1 MRAILAFATAFVVA
15 SLQAATPATS
25 VETRRLTFEHDG
37 VERVALMDAPAD
49 AADAPALVV
58 LHGGIGGAE
67 WMRRRAGLRLARE
80 GWVVLWPSAVD
91 EWNDGRR
98 DPRGRPY
105 AETDDVGFLRRLI
118 DGLAEA
124 DVVDPARIFFAGPSL
139 GGTMTLRML
148 CDAPDLVAGAAIA
161 ISSLPVGLD
170 CAEGP
175 PRPVALL
182 HGTDD
187 GIMPPEGGSIGG
199 DSLFVRD
206 RGRVR
211 SVAETVDVLSARNRC
226 EGVTATPMPD
236 LAPDDGSTVVR
247 REHVG
252 CRAPLIHYVVEG
264 GGHTWP
270 GSATPRLA
278 GRLLGATNRDFSATR
293 AFESFFRQ
301 AAGR

>member
-1 MRAILAFATAFVVA
+1 MPPALAAILALAVA
-15 SLQAATPATS
+15 LLAAPAAA
-25 VETRRLTFEHDG
+25 VETRRLALEHDG

-49 AADAPALVV
+49 AAGAPALVV
-58 LHGGIGGAE
+58 LHGGIGGAD
-67 WMRRRAGLRLARE
+67 WMRRRAGVGLARE

-91 EWNDGRR
+91 DWNDGRL
-98 DPRGRPY
+98 DARGRPY

-118 DGLAEA
+118 EGLAEA
-124 DVVDPARIFFAGPSL
+124 GVVDPSRTFFAGPSL

-148 CDAPDLVAGAAIA
+148 CDAPDLVAGAAVA

-182 HGTDD
+182 HGTED
-187 GIMPPEGGSIGG
+187 GIMPPEGGTIGG

-211 SVAETVDVLSARNRC
+211 PVAETVALLAERNGC
-226 EGVTATPMPD
+226 DGVSETPLPD
-236 LAPDDGSTVVR
+236 LAPDDGSTVLR
-247 REHVG
+247 RDHVG
-252 CRAPLIHYVVEG
+252 CRAPLVHYVVEG

-270 GSATPRLA
+270 GSATPGLA
-278 GRLLGATNRDFSATR
+278 ETLLGATNRDFSATR
-293 AFESFFRQ
+293 AFEAFFRE